1 MRADL
6 AVQRLANVAAELE
19 ITRARLRGDMEVIF
33 DIAGLAGLDAA
44 INTERQRIAERNRW
58 RLDREGYIG

>member
-6 AVQRLANVAAELE
+6 AVERMLNTAAELE
-19 ITRARLRGDMEVIF
+19 ITRARLRGNMEVIF

-44 INTERQRIAERNRW
+44 LQSERQRIADVNRH
-58 RLDREGYIG
+58 RLGREGYIR

>member
-1 MRADL
+1 MRAEF
-6 AVQRLANVAAELE
+6 AIQRLANKAAELE

-44 INTERQRIAERNRW
+44 IHSERQRIAERNRW
-58 RLDREGYIG
+58 RLDREGYIA